1 MLSLYKQSLANFCLF
16 KIDNRNPRK
25 VVKHV
30 QTDIKTSLNVSLDIS
45 LNILHFFLY
54 CFCC

>member
-45 LNILHFFLY
+45 F
-54 CFCC
+54 